1 MSLEELMKIAGL
13 RHYHASEILI
23 LQQWTLAFAGVTCH
37 QLSGRRDNLRFS
49 MTSYTRA
56 VS

>member
-1 MSLEELMKIAGL
+1 MKIAGL